1 MERLFFYLRQ
11 IKSGGERL
19 LTIGEGFKPWRSL
32 LHLIVGVAS
41 VLILFLP
48 QKGVIAAL
56 GSALILALLFEAIRL
71 RNGRA
76 NRWFMLRFHMLV
88 REEEEGKVAG
98 HIYFLIGTLATALIF
113 RREIAATAI
122 LFLAVGD
129 VAGVAA
135 GSILGELRLWRGKT
149 VEGAIAC
156 FVSCLMIG
164 LVPISL
170 YGMDFRKV
178 VLGAAVATLA
188 ELAPIPPDDNLTIPL
203 LSGAAMTLI

>member
-1 MERLFFYLRQ
+1 M
-11 IKSGGERL
+11 
-19 LTIGEGFKPWRSL
+19 
-32 LHLIVGVAS
+32 LHLTAGVAS
-41 VLILFLP
+41 VLILLIS
-48 QKGVIAAL
+48 KNGVIAAL
-56 GSALILALLFEAIRL
+56 GSALSLALLFEAIRL
-71 RNGRA
+71 RNERA
-76 NRWFMLRFHMLV
+76 NRWFTLRFRMLV

-98 HIYFLIGTLATALIF
+98 HVYFLIGALATAIIF

-149 VEGAIAC
+149 VEGVIAC
-156 FVSCLMIG
+156 FVSCLIIG
-164 LVPISL
+164 LVPTSFW
-170 YGMDFRKV
+170 GVDFKRV
-178 VLGAAVATLA
+178 VIGAAVAALA